1 MVILFLSIARSENLR
16 FSSGD
21 ARLRAF
27 LENRRFSDQAL
38 RPVHLKSEAFLTEV
52 NLHKILQSVLKVLQS
67 RLKIEDFLIRLLTE
81 SKP

>member
-1 MVILFLSIARSENLR
+1 VLNGDFVPQHRPIRKSSI
-16 FSSGD
+16 FKKGD

-52 NLHKILQSVLKVLQS
+52 NLHKIL
-67 RLKIEDFLIRLLTE
+67 
-81 SKP
+81 